1 MPPIL
6 MWVLVVVAAA
16 VCGALGYYFGGEN
29 RKRTAEAK
37 IGSAEEEAKR
47 IVNDAIKAAEQ
58 KRKETIIE
66 AKDEAFK
73 LKADADKEIKDRRAE
88 ISRQERRMDQKEEA
102 LDKRTAAM
110 ERKEEDLKKRGELV
124 EARLDELEQ
133 LKLRQTE
140 KLETI
145 AAMTQE
151 DARAVLLKNI
161 DDELTH
167 EKAMKISAYQ
177 ANMKDECDA
186 IAREL
191 VGQAIARCAAD
202 ATSEATV
209 SVVPLPSDEMKGR
222 IIGREGRNI
231 RALETATGCD
241 LIIDDTPEAITL
253 SSFDQTRR
261 EVARMALE
269 RLIADGRIH
278 PARIEETVDKCRREL
293 EIQMKREGEK
303 AVMDLGIHSLHPDLV
318 KLIGRLKYRTS
329 YGQNVLSHSLE
340 VAWLAGLMAGELG
353 VNVQLA
359 RRAGLLHDIGKALD
373 HEIEGSH
380 VQIGVD
386 ICKKY
391 RENPQIIHA
400 IEAHHGDVE
409 PKTVLAFIIMA
420 ADAISAARPG
430 ARRENMESYIKRL
443 ETLEALCNG
452 FEGVES
458 SYAVQA
464 GREVRILV
472 QPDKVGDDQV
482 ILLARRA
489 GLLHDIGKALDHEI
503 EGSHVQIG
511 VAICR
516 KYKEN
521 TQIIHAIE
529 AHHGDVEPKTP
540 LAFII
545 QACDAISA
553 ARPGARRENVES
565 YVKRLENLEEIS
577 SSFEGVEQA
586 FAVQAG
592 REVRIMVKP
601 DVISDDQVILLARQ
615 IAKKIEDTLDYP
627 GQIKVNVIR
636 ESRAIEYAK

>member
-1 MPPIL
+1 MSPIITVL
-6 MWVLVVVAAA
+6 LVLVAA
-16 VCGALGYYFGGEN
+16 VCGALGFYLGGEN

-37 IGSAEEEAKR
+37 IGSAEDEAKR
-47 IVNDAIKAAEQ
+47 IVNDAIKTAEA
-58 KRKETIIE
+58 KRKETIVE

-73 LKADADKEIKDRRAE
+73 LKSEADKEIKDRRAE
-88 ISRQERRMDQKEEA
+88 ITRQERRMDQKEEA
-102 LDKRTAAM
+102 LDKRSAAM
-110 ERKEEDLKKRGELV
+110 ERKEEDLKRRTETV
-124 EARLDELEQ
+124 EARLYELEQ
-133 LKLRQTE
+133 LKMRQTE

-145 AAMTQE
+145 AAMSQE
-151 DARAVLLKNI
+151 DARAVLLKQV

-177 ANMKDECDA
+177 ANMKDECDN

-293 EIQMKREGEK
+293 EIQMKREGDK

-353 VNVQLA
+353 INVQLA

-391 RENPQIIHA
+391 RENPQVIHA

-409 PKTVLAFIIMA
+409 PKTTLAFIIMA

-472 QPDKVGDDQV
+472 QPDKV
-482 ILLARRA
+482 
-489 GLLHDIGKALDHEI
+489 
-503 EGSHVQIG
+503 
-511 VAICR
+511 
-516 KYKEN
+516 
-521 TQIIHAIE
+521 
-529 AHHGDVEPKTP
+529 
-540 LAFII
+540 
-545 QACDAISA
+545 
-553 ARPGARRENVES
+553 
-565 YVKRLENLEEIS
+565 
-577 SSFEGVEQA
+577 
-586 FAVQAG
+586 
-592 REVRIMVKP
+592 
-601 DVISDDQVILLARQ
+601 SDDQVILLARNV
-615 IAKKIEDTLDYP
+615 AKKIENELDYP
-627 GQIKVNVIR
+627 GQIKVSVIR
-636 ESRAIEYAK
+636 ESRATEYAK

>member
-1 MPPIL
+1 MVPII
-6 MWVLVVVAAA
+6 VLVVAVLVAIA
-16 VCGALGYYFGGEN
+16 VGVALGFVLGEQH

-37 IGSAEEEAKR
+37 LGSAEEEAKR
-47 IVNDAIKAAEQ
+47 IVNDAIKSAEQ

-66 AKDEAFK
+66 AKDEAFR
-73 LKADADKEIKDRRAE
+73 LKSEADKEIKERRAE
-88 ISRQERRMDQKEEA
+88 ITRQERRVDQKEET
-102 LDKRTAAM
+102 LDKRTATI
-110 ERKEEDLKKRGELV
+110 ERKEEDLKKRTELV

-145 AAMTQE
+145 AGMSQE
-151 DARAVLLKNI
+151 DASAVLLQRL
-161 DDELTH
+161 DEELTH
-167 EKAMKISAYQ
+167 EKAMRISAYQ
-177 ANMKDECDA
+177 SNLKDECDNM
-186 IAREL
+186 AREM

-209 SVVPLPSDEMKGR
+209 SVVPLPNDEMKGR

-278 PARIEETVDKCRREL
+278 PARIEETVEKCRREL
-293 EIQMKREGEK
+293 ELTMKREGEK

-318 KLIGRLKYRTS
+318 KLIGRLKFRSS

-353 VNVQLA
+353 VNVAMA

-391 RENPQIIHA
+391 RENPATIHA
-400 IEAHHGDVE
+400 VEAHHGDVE
-409 PKTVLAFIIMA
+409 PKTPLAFIIMA
-420 ADAISAARPG
+420 ADAISASRPG

-452 FEGVES
+452 FDGVES

-472 QPDKVGDDQV
+472 QPDKIADDQV
-482 ILLARRA
+482 ILLARS
-489 GLLHDIGKALDHEI
+489 I
-503 EGSHVQIG
+503 
-511 VAICR
+511 
-516 KYKEN
+516 
-521 TQIIHAIE
+521 
-529 AHHGDVEPKTP
+529 
-540 LAFII
+540 
-545 QACDAISA
+545 
-553 ARPGARRENVES
+553 AR
-565 YVKRLENLEEIS
+565 
-577 SSFEGVEQA
+577 
-586 FAVQAG
+586 
-592 REVRIMVKP
+592 
-601 DVISDDQVILLARQ
+601 
-615 IAKKIEDTLDYP
+615 KIEDELDYP
-627 GQIKVNVIR
+627 GQIKVSVIR
-636 ESRAIEYAK
+636 ESRATEYAK

>member
-1 MPPIL
+1 MPPIVVVVL
-6 MWVLVVVAAA
+6 VLVVAAI
-16 VCGALGYYFGGEN
+16 VGALCFYLGGEN

-37 IGSAEEEAKR
+37 LGSAEEEAKR

-73 LKADADKEIKDRRAE
+73 LKSDADKEIKDRRAE
-88 ISRQERRMDQKEEA
+88 VSRQERRMDQKEEA
-102 LDKRTAAM
+102 LDKRTAAL
-110 ERKEEDLKKRGELV
+110 ERKEEELKRRSETV

-145 AAMTQE
+145 AAMSQE
-151 DARAVLLKNI
+151 DARAVLLKQV

-167 EKAMKISAYQ
+167 EKAMRISAYQ
-177 ANMKDECDA
+177 ANMKDECDQ
-186 IAREL
+186 IARDII
-191 VGQAIARCAAD
+191 GQAIARCAAD

-278 PARIEETVDKCRREL
+278 PARIEETVEKCRREL

-303 AVMDLGIHSLHPDLV
+303 AVMELGIHSLHPDLV

-329 YGQNVLSHSLE
+329 FGQNVLNHSIE

-353 VNVQLA
+353 VNVQMA

-391 RENPQIIHA
+391 RENPQIVHA
-400 IEAHHGDVE
+400 VEAHHGDVE
-409 PKTVLAFIIMA
+409 PKTTLAFIIMA

-472 QPDKVGDDQV
+472 QPDKV
-482 ILLARRA
+482 
-489 GLLHDIGKALDHEI
+489 
-503 EGSHVQIG
+503 
-511 VAICR
+511 
-516 KYKEN
+516 
-521 TQIIHAIE
+521 
-529 AHHGDVEPKTP
+529 
-540 LAFII
+540 
-545 QACDAISA
+545 
-553 ARPGARRENVES
+553 
-565 YVKRLENLEEIS
+565 
-577 SSFEGVEQA
+577 
-586 FAVQAG
+586 
-592 REVRIMVKP
+592 
-601 DVISDDQVILLARQ
+601 SDDQVVLLARNV
-615 IAKKIEDTLDYP
+615 AKKIESELDYP
-627 GQIKVNVIR
+627 GQIKVSVIR
-636 ESRAIEYAK
+636 ESRATEYAK

>member
-1 MPPIL
+1 MMPPVVVVVL
-6 MWVLVVVAAA
+6 VLVVAA
-16 VCGALGYYFGGEN
+16 VVGALCFYLGGEK

-73 LKADADKEIKDRRAE
+73 LKSDADKEIKDRRAE
-88 ISRQERRMDQKEEA
+88 ISRQERRIDQKEEA
-102 LDKRTAAM
+102 LDKRTAAL
-110 ERKEEDLKKRGELV
+110 ERKEEELKRRSETV

-145 AAMTQE
+145 AAMSQE
-151 DARAVLLKNI
+151 DARAVLLKQV

-177 ANMKDECDA
+177 ANMKDECDQ
-186 IAREL
+186 IARDL

-278 PARIEETVDKCRREL
+278 PARIEETVEKCRREL
-293 EIQMKREGEK
+293 EVQMKREGEK
-303 AVMDLGIHSLHPDLV
+303 AVMELGIHSLHPDLV

-329 YGQNVLSHSLE
+329 FGQNVLSHSIE

-353 VNVQLA
+353 VNVQQA

-391 RENPQIIHA
+391 RENPQVIHA
-400 IEAHHGDVE
+400 VEAHHGDVE
-409 PKTVLAFIIMA
+409 PKTTLAFIIMA

-472 QPDKVGDDQV
+472 QPDKV
-482 ILLARRA
+482 
-489 GLLHDIGKALDHEI
+489 
-503 EGSHVQIG
+503 
-511 VAICR
+511 
-516 KYKEN
+516 
-521 TQIIHAIE
+521 
-529 AHHGDVEPKTP
+529 
-540 LAFII
+540 
-545 QACDAISA
+545 
-553 ARPGARRENVES
+553 
-565 YVKRLENLEEIS
+565 
-577 SSFEGVEQA
+577 
-586 FAVQAG
+586 
-592 REVRIMVKP
+592 
-601 DVISDDQVILLARQ
+601 SDDQVVLLARNV
-615 IAKKIEDTLDYP
+615 AKKIESELDYP
-627 GQIKVNVIR
+627 GQIKVSVIR
-636 ESRAIEYAK
+636 ESRATEYAK

>member
-6 MWVLVVVAAA
+6 VVVVVLVVAA
-16 VCGALGYYFGGEN
+16 VAGALGFYFGGES

-73 LKADADKEIKDRRAE
+73 LKSEADKEIKDRRAE
-88 ISRQERRMDQKEEA
+88 VSRQERRMDQKEEA

-110 ERKEEDLKKRGELV
+110 ERKEEELKRRSETV

-145 AAMTQE
+145 AAMSKE
-151 DARAVLLKNI
+151 DARAVLLKQV

-177 ANMKDECDA
+177 ANMKDECDQ
-186 IAREL
+186 IARDL

-209 SVVPLPSDEMKGR
+209 SVVPLPSDEMKGC

-293 EIQMKREGEK
+293 EVQMKREGDK

-329 YGQNVLSHSLE
+329 FGQNVLNHSIE

-353 VNVQLA
+353 VNVQMA

-400 IEAHHGDVE
+400 VEAHHGDVE
-409 PKTVLAFIIMA
+409 PKTTLAFIIMA

-472 QPDKVGDDQV
+472 QPDKV
-482 ILLARRA
+482 
-489 GLLHDIGKALDHEI
+489 
-503 EGSHVQIG
+503 
-511 VAICR
+511 
-516 KYKEN
+516 
-521 TQIIHAIE
+521 
-529 AHHGDVEPKTP
+529 
-540 LAFII
+540 
-545 QACDAISA
+545 
-553 ARPGARRENVES
+553 
-565 YVKRLENLEEIS
+565 
-577 SSFEGVEQA
+577 
-586 FAVQAG
+586 
-592 REVRIMVKP
+592 
-601 DVISDDQVILLARQ
+601 SDDQVVLLARNV
-615 IAKKIEDTLDYP
+615 AKKIESELDYP
-627 GQIKVNVIR
+627 GQIKVSVIR
-636 ESRAIEYAK
+636 ESRATEYAK

>member
-1 MPPIL
+1 MSPIL
-6 MWVLVVVAAA
+6 TVVLVLVAAA
-16 VCGALGYYFGGEN
+16 VAGALGFYLGGEN

-73 LKADADKEIKDRRAE
+73 LKSDADKEIKDRRAE
-88 ISRQERRMDQKEEA
+88 ITRQERRIDQKEEA
-102 LDKRTAAM
+102 LDKRTAQM
-110 ERKEEDLKKRGELV
+110 ERKEEDLKRRSETV

-145 AAMTQE
+145 AAMSKE
-151 DARAVLLKNI
+151 DARAVLLKQV

-177 ANMKDECDA
+177 ANMKDECDNL
-186 IAREL
+186 AREL
-191 VGQAIARCAAD
+191 IGQAIARCAAD

-209 SVVPLPSDEMKGR
+209 SFVPLPSDEMKGR

-293 EIQMKREGEK
+293 EIQMKREGDK
-303 AVMDLGIHSLHPDLV
+303 AVMELGIHSLHPDLV

-329 YGQNVLSHSLE
+329 FGQNVLSHSLE

-391 RENPQIIHA
+391 RENPQVIHA

-409 PKTVLAFIIMA
+409 PKTTLAFIIMA

-472 QPDKVGDDQV
+472 QPDKVSDDEV
-482 ILLARRA
+482 ILLAR
-489 GLLHDIGKALDHEI
+489 
-503 EGSHVQIG
+503 
-511 VAICR
+511 
-516 KYKEN
+516 
-521 TQIIHAIE
+521 
-529 AHHGDVEPKTP
+529 
-540 LAFII
+540 
-545 QACDAISA
+545 
-553 ARPGARRENVES
+553 NV
-565 YVKRLENLEEIS
+565 
-577 SSFEGVEQA
+577 
-586 FAVQAG
+586 
-592 REVRIMVKP
+592 
-601 DVISDDQVILLARQ
+601 
-615 IAKKIEDTLDYP
+615 AKKIENELDYP
-627 GQIKVNVIR
+627 GQIKVSVIR
-636 ESRAIEYAK
+636 ESRATEYAK

>member
-1 MPPIL
+1 MSPIL
-6 MWVLVVVAAA
+6 TVVLVLVAAA
-16 VCGALGYYFGGEN
+16 VAGALGFYLGGEN

-73 LKADADKEIKDRRAE
+73 LKSDADKEIKDRRAE
-88 ISRQERRMDQKEEA
+88 ITRQERRIDQKEEA
-102 LDKRTAAM
+102 LDKRTAQM
-110 ERKEEDLKKRGELV
+110 ERKEEDLKRRSETV

-145 AAMTQE
+145 AAMSKE
-151 DARAVLLKNI
+151 DARAVLLKQV

-177 ANMKDECDA
+177 ANMKDECDNL
-186 IAREL
+186 AREL
-191 VGQAIARCAAD
+191 IGQAIARCAAD

-293 EIQMKREGEK
+293 EIQMKREGDK
-303 AVMDLGIHSLHPDLV
+303 AVMELGIHSLHPDLV

-329 YGQNVLSHSLE
+329 FGQNVLSHSLE

-391 RENPQIIHA
+391 RENPQVIHA

-409 PKTVLAFIIMA
+409 PKTTLAFIIMA

-472 QPDKVGDDQV
+472 QPDKVSDDEV
-482 ILLARRA
+482 ILLAR
-489 GLLHDIGKALDHEI
+489 
-503 EGSHVQIG
+503 
-511 VAICR
+511 
-516 KYKEN
+516 
-521 TQIIHAIE
+521 
-529 AHHGDVEPKTP
+529 
-540 LAFII
+540 
-545 QACDAISA
+545 
-553 ARPGARRENVES
+553 NV
-565 YVKRLENLEEIS
+565 
-577 SSFEGVEQA
+577 
-586 FAVQAG
+586 
-592 REVRIMVKP
+592 
-601 DVISDDQVILLARQ
+601 
-615 IAKKIEDTLDYP
+615 AKKIENELDYP
-627 GQIKVNVIR
+627 GQIKVSVIR
-636 ESRAIEYAK
+636 ESRATEYSK

>member
-1 MPPIL
+1 MSPIL
-6 MWVLVVVAAA
+6 TVVLVLVAAA
-16 VCGALGYYFGGEN
+16 VAGALGFYLGGEN

-73 LKADADKEIKDRRAE
+73 LKSDADKEIKDRRAE
-88 ISRQERRMDQKEEA
+88 ITRQERRIDQKEEA
-102 LDKRTAAM
+102 LDKRTAQM
-110 ERKEEDLKKRGELV
+110 ERKEEDLKRRSETV

-145 AAMTQE
+145 AAMSKE
-151 DARAVLLKNI
+151 DARAVLLKQV
-161 DDELTH
+161 DDELTQ
-167 EKAMKISAYQ
+167 EKAMKSSAYQ
-177 ANMKDECDA
+177 ANMKDECDNL
-186 IAREL
+186 AREL
-191 VGQAIARCAAD
+191 IGQAIARCAAD

-293 EIQMKREGEK
+293 EIQMKREGDK
-303 AVMDLGIHSLHPDLV
+303 AVMELGIHSLHPDLV

-329 YGQNVLSHSLE
+329 FGQNVLSHSLE

-391 RENPQIIHA
+391 RENPQVIHA

-409 PKTVLAFIIMA
+409 PKTTLAFIIMA

-472 QPDKVGDDQV
+472 QPDKVSDDEV
-482 ILLARRA
+482 ILLAR
-489 GLLHDIGKALDHEI
+489 
-503 EGSHVQIG
+503 
-511 VAICR
+511 
-516 KYKEN
+516 
-521 TQIIHAIE
+521 
-529 AHHGDVEPKTP
+529 
-540 LAFII
+540 
-545 QACDAISA
+545 
-553 ARPGARRENVES
+553 NV
-565 YVKRLENLEEIS
+565 
-577 SSFEGVEQA
+577 
-586 FAVQAG
+586 
-592 REVRIMVKP
+592 
-601 DVISDDQVILLARQ
+601 
-615 IAKKIEDTLDYP
+615 AKKIENELDYP
-627 GQIKVNVIR
+627 GQIKVSVIR
-636 ESRAIEYAK
+636 ESRATEYAK

>member
-1 MPPIL
+1 MHPIVVV
-6 MWVLVVVAAA
+6 VLVLVAAA
-16 VCGALGYYFGGEN
+16 VTGAICFYLGGEN

-37 IGSAEEEAKR
+37 LGSAEEEAKR
-47 IVNDAIKAAEQ
+47 IVNDAIKSAEQ

-66 AKDEAFK
+66 AKDEAFR
-73 LKADADKEIKDRRAE
+73 LKAEADKEIKDRRAE
-88 ISRQERRMDQKEEA
+88 VSRQERRMDQKEEA

-110 ERKEEDLKKRGELV
+110 ERKEEDLKRRTETV

-133 LKLRQTE
+133 LKMRQTE

-145 AAMTQE
+145 AAMSKE
-151 DARAVLLKNI
+151 DARAVLLKQV

-177 ANMKDECDA
+177 ANMKDECDQ
-186 IAREL
+186 IARDL

-202 ATSEATV
+202 ATGEATV
-209 SVVPLPSDEMKGR
+209 SVVPLPNDEMKGR

-278 PARIEETVDKCRREL
+278 PARIEETVEKCRREL
-293 EIQMKREGEK
+293 EIQMKREGDK
-303 AVMDLGIHSLHPDLV
+303 AVMDLGVHSLHPDLV

-329 YGQNVLSHSLE
+329 FGQNVLSHSIE

-391 RENPQIIHA
+391 RENAQVIHA

-409 PKTVLAFIIMA
+409 PKTTLAFIIMA

-482 ILLARRA
+482 ILLAR
-489 GLLHDIGKALDHEI
+489 
-503 EGSHVQIG
+503 SV
-511 VAICR
+511 
-516 KYKEN
+516 
-521 TQIIHAIE
+521 
-529 AHHGDVEPKTP
+529 
-540 LAFII
+540 
-545 QACDAISA
+545 
-553 ARPGARRENVES
+553 
-565 YVKRLENLEEIS
+565 
-577 SSFEGVEQA
+577 
-586 FAVQAG
+586 
-592 REVRIMVKP
+592 
-601 DVISDDQVILLARQ
+601 
-615 IAKKIEDTLDYP
+615 AKKIENELDYP
-627 GQIKVNVIR
+627 GQIKVSVIR
-636 ESRAIEYAK
+636 ESRATEYAK

>member
-1 MPPIL
+1 MSLIITVL
-6 MWVLVVVAAA
+6 LVLVAA
-16 VCGALGYYFGGEN
+16 VCGALGFYLGGEN

-37 IGSAEEEAKR
+37 IGSAEDEAKR
-47 IVNDAIKAAEQ
+47 IVNDAIKTAEA
-58 KRKETIIE
+58 KRKETIVE

-73 LKADADKEIKDRRAE
+73 LKSEADKEIKDRRAE
-88 ISRQERRMDQKEEA
+88 ITRQERRMDQKEEA
-102 LDKRTAAM
+102 LDKRSAAM
-110 ERKEEDLKKRGELV
+110 ERKEEDLKRRTETV

-482 ILLARRA
+482 ILLAR
-489 GLLHDIGKALDHEI
+489 
-503 EGSHVQIG
+503 
-511 VAICR
+511 
-516 KYKEN
+516 
-521 TQIIHAIE
+521 
-529 AHHGDVEPKTP
+529 
-540 LAFII
+540 
-545 QACDAISA
+545 
-553 ARPGARRENVES
+553 
-565 YVKRLENLEEIS
+565 
-577 SSFEGVEQA
+577 
-586 FAVQAG
+586 
-592 REVRIMVKP
+592 
-601 DVISDDQVILLARQ
+601 QV
-615 IAKKIEDTLDYP
+615 AKKIEDELDYP
-627 GQIKVNVIR
+627 GQIKVSVIR
-636 ESRAIEYAK
+636 ESRATEYAK

>member
-1 MPPIL
+1 MSPIL
-6 MWVLVVVAAA
+6 TVVLVLVAAA
-16 VCGALGYYFGGEN
+16 VAGALGFYLGGEN

-73 LKADADKEIKDRRAE
+73 LKSDADKEIKDRRAE
-88 ISRQERRMDQKEEA
+88 ITRQERRIDQKEEA
-102 LDKRTAAM
+102 LDKRTAQM
-110 ERKEEDLKKRGELV
+110 ERKEEDLKRRSETV

-145 AAMTQE
+145 AAMSKE
-151 DARAVLLKNI
+151 DARAVLLKQV

-177 ANMKDECDA
+177 ANMKDECDNL
-186 IAREL
+186 AREL
-191 VGQAIARCAAD
+191 IGQAIARCAAD

-278 PARIEETVDKCRREL
+278 PTRIEETVDKCRREL
-293 EIQMKREGEK
+293 EIQMKREGDK
-303 AVMDLGIHSLHPDLV
+303 AVMELGIHSLHPDLV

-329 YGQNVLSHSLE
+329 FGQNVLSHSLE

-391 RENPQIIHA
+391 RENPQVIHA

-409 PKTVLAFIIMA
+409 PKTTLAFIIMA

-472 QPDKVGDDQV
+472 QPDKVSDDEV
-482 ILLARRA
+482 ILLAR
-489 GLLHDIGKALDHEI
+489 
-503 EGSHVQIG
+503 
-511 VAICR
+511 
-516 KYKEN
+516 
-521 TQIIHAIE
+521 
-529 AHHGDVEPKTP
+529 
-540 LAFII
+540 
-545 QACDAISA
+545 
-553 ARPGARRENVES
+553 NV
-565 YVKRLENLEEIS
+565 
-577 SSFEGVEQA
+577 
-586 FAVQAG
+586 
-592 REVRIMVKP
+592 
-601 DVISDDQVILLARQ
+601 
-615 IAKKIEDTLDYP
+615 AKKIENELDYP
-627 GQIKVNVIR
+627 GQIKVSVIR
-636 ESRAIEYAK
+636 ESRATEYAK

>member
-1 MPPIL
+1 MSPIL
-6 MWVLVVVAAA
+6 TVVLVLVAAA
-16 VCGALGYYFGGEN
+16 VAGALGFYLGGEN

-47 IVNDAIKAAEQ
+47 IVNDAIKAADQ

-73 LKADADKEIKDRRAE
+73 LKSDADKEIKDRRAE
-88 ISRQERRMDQKEEA
+88 ITRQERRIDQKEEA
-102 LDKRTAAM
+102 LDKRTAQM
-110 ERKEEDLKKRGELV
+110 ERKEEDLKRRSETV

-145 AAMTQE
+145 AAMSKE
-151 DARAVLLKNI
+151 DARAVLLKQV

-177 ANMKDECDA
+177 ANMKDECDNL
-186 IAREL
+186 AREL
-191 VGQAIARCAAD
+191 IGQAIARCAAD

-293 EIQMKREGEK
+293 EIQMKREGDK
-303 AVMDLGIHSLHPDLV
+303 AVMELGVHSLHPDLV

-329 YGQNVLSHSLE
+329 FGQNVLSHSLE

-391 RENPQIIHA
+391 RENPQVIHA

-409 PKTVLAFIIMA
+409 PKTTLAFIIMA

-472 QPDKVGDDQV
+472 QPDEVSDDEV
-482 ILLARRA
+482 ILLAR
-489 GLLHDIGKALDHEI
+489 
-503 EGSHVQIG
+503 
-511 VAICR
+511 
-516 KYKEN
+516 
-521 TQIIHAIE
+521 
-529 AHHGDVEPKTP
+529 
-540 LAFII
+540 
-545 QACDAISA
+545 
-553 ARPGARRENVES
+553 NV
-565 YVKRLENLEEIS
+565 
-577 SSFEGVEQA
+577 
-586 FAVQAG
+586 
-592 REVRIMVKP
+592 
-601 DVISDDQVILLARQ
+601 
-615 IAKKIEDTLDYP
+615 AKKIENELDYP
-627 GQIKVNVIR
+627 GQIKVSVIR
-636 ESRAIEYAK
+636 ESRATEYAK

>member
-1 MPPIL
+1 MSPIL
-6 MWVLVVVAAA
+6 TVVLVLVAAVA
-16 VCGALGYYFGGEN
+16 AGALGFYLGGEN

-73 LKADADKEIKDRRAE
+73 LKSDADKEIKDRRAE
-88 ISRQERRMDQKEEA
+88 ISRQERRIDQKEEA
-102 LDKRTAAM
+102 LDKRTTQM
-110 ERKEEDLKKRGELV
+110 ERKEEDLKRRSETV

-145 AAMTQE
+145 AAMSKE
-151 DARAVLLKNI
+151 DARAVLLKQV

-177 ANMKDECDA
+177 ANMKDECDNL
-186 IAREL
+186 AREL

-293 EIQMKREGEK
+293 EIQMKREGDK
-303 AVMDLGIHSLHPDLV
+303 AIMELGIHSLHPDLV

-329 YGQNVLSHSLE
+329 FGQNVLSHSLE

-391 RENPQIIHA
+391 RENPQVIHA

-409 PKTVLAFIIMA
+409 PKTTLAFIIMA

-472 QPDKVGDDQV
+472 QPDKVSDDEV
-482 ILLARRA
+482 ILLAR
-489 GLLHDIGKALDHEI
+489 
-503 EGSHVQIG
+503 
-511 VAICR
+511 
-516 KYKEN
+516 
-521 TQIIHAIE
+521 
-529 AHHGDVEPKTP
+529 
-540 LAFII
+540 
-545 QACDAISA
+545 
-553 ARPGARRENVES
+553 NV
-565 YVKRLENLEEIS
+565 
-577 SSFEGVEQA
+577 
-586 FAVQAG
+586 
-592 REVRIMVKP
+592 
-601 DVISDDQVILLARQ
+601 
-615 IAKKIEDTLDYP
+615 AKKIENELDYP
-627 GQIKVNVIR
+627 GQIKVRVIR
-636 ESRAIEYAK
+636 ESRATEYAK

>member
-1 MPPIL
+1 MSPIL
-6 MWVLVVVAAA
+6 TVVLVLVAAA
-16 VCGALGYYFGGEN
+16 VAGALGFYLGGEN

-73 LKADADKEIKDRRAE
+73 LKSDADKEIKDRRAE
-88 ISRQERRMDQKEEA
+88 ITRQERRIDQKEEA
-102 LDKRTAAM
+102 LDKRTAQM
-110 ERKEEDLKKRGELV
+110 ERKEEDLKRRSETV

-145 AAMTQE
+145 AAMSKE
-151 DARAVLLKNI
+151 DARAVLLKQV

-177 ANMKDECDA
+177 ANMKDECDNL
-186 IAREL
+186 AREL
-191 VGQAIARCAAD
+191 IGQAIARCAAD

-293 EIQMKREGEK
+293 EIQMKREGDK
-303 AVMDLGIHSLHPDLV
+303 AVMELGVHSLHPDLV

-329 YGQNVLSHSLE
+329 FGQNVLSHSLE

-391 RENPQIIHA
+391 RENPQVIHA

-409 PKTVLAFIIMA
+409 PKTTLAFIIMA

-472 QPDKVGDDQV
+472 QPDKVSDDEV
-482 ILLARRA
+482 ILLAR
-489 GLLHDIGKALDHEI
+489 
-503 EGSHVQIG
+503 
-511 VAICR
+511 
-516 KYKEN
+516 
-521 TQIIHAIE
+521 
-529 AHHGDVEPKTP
+529 
-540 LAFII
+540 
-545 QACDAISA
+545 
-553 ARPGARRENVES
+553 NV
-565 YVKRLENLEEIS
+565 
-577 SSFEGVEQA
+577 
-586 FAVQAG
+586 
-592 REVRIMVKP
+592 
-601 DVISDDQVILLARQ
+601 
-615 IAKKIEDTLDYP
+615 AKKIENELDYP
-627 GQIKVNVIR
+627 GQIKVSVIR
-636 ESRAIEYAK
+636 ESRATEYAK

>member
-1 MPPIL
+1 MSPIL
-6 MWVLVVVAAA
+6 TVVLVLVAAA
-16 VCGALGYYFGGEN
+16 VAGALGFYLGGEN

-73 LKADADKEIKDRRAE
+73 LKSDADKEIKDRRAE
-88 ISRQERRMDQKEEA
+88 ITRQERRIDQKEEA
-102 LDKRTAAM
+102 LDKRTAQM
-110 ERKEEDLKKRGELV
+110 ERKEEDLKRRSETV

-145 AAMTQE
+145 AAMSKE
-151 DARAVLLKNI
+151 DARAVLLKQV

-177 ANMKDECDA
+177 ANMKDECDNL
-186 IAREL
+186 AREL
-191 VGQAIARCAAD
+191 IGQAIARCAAD

-293 EIQMKREGEK
+293 EIQMKREGDK
-303 AVMDLGIHSLHPDLV
+303 AVMELGIHSLHPDLV

-329 YGQNVLSHSLE
+329 FGQNVLSHSLE

-391 RENPQIIHA
+391 RENPQVIHA

-409 PKTVLAFIIMA
+409 PKTTLALIIMA

-472 QPDKVGDDQV
+472 QPDKVSDDEV
-482 ILLARRA
+482 ILLAR
-489 GLLHDIGKALDHEI
+489 
-503 EGSHVQIG
+503 
-511 VAICR
+511 
-516 KYKEN
+516 
-521 TQIIHAIE
+521 
-529 AHHGDVEPKTP
+529 
-540 LAFII
+540 
-545 QACDAISA
+545 
-553 ARPGARRENVES
+553 NV
-565 YVKRLENLEEIS
+565 
-577 SSFEGVEQA
+577 
-586 FAVQAG
+586 
-592 REVRIMVKP
+592 
-601 DVISDDQVILLARQ
+601 
-615 IAKKIEDTLDYP
+615 AKKIENELDYP
-627 GQIKVNVIR
+627 GQIKVSVIR
-636 ESRAIEYAK
+636 ESRATEYAK

>member
-1 MPPIL
+1 MPSFLP
-6 MWVLVVVAAA
+6 WVLVFVAAV
-16 VCGALGYYFGGEN
+16 VCGALGFYLGEEN

-37 IGSAEEEAKR
+37 LGSAEEEAKR
-47 IVNDAIKAAEQ
+47 IVNDAIKTAEA
-58 KRKETIIE
+58 KRKETIVE

-73 LKADADKEIKDRRAE
+73 LKSEADKEIKDRRAE
-88 ISRQERRMDQKEEA
+88 ITRQERRIDQKEEA

-110 ERKEEDLKKRGELV
+110 ERKEEDLKRRTETV

-133 LKLRQTE
+133 LKMRQME

-145 AAMTQE
+145 AAMSQE
-151 DARAVLLKNI
+151 DARAVLLKQV

-177 ANMKDECDA
+177 ANMKDECDN

-293 EIQMKREGEK
+293 EIQMKREGDK

-391 RENPQIIHA
+391 RENPQVIHA

-409 PKTVLAFIIMA
+409 PKTTLAFIIMA

-443 ETLEALCNG
+443 ETLEALCNA

-472 QPDKVGDDQV
+472 QPDKV
-482 ILLARRA
+482 
-489 GLLHDIGKALDHEI
+489 
-503 EGSHVQIG
+503 
-511 VAICR
+511 
-516 KYKEN
+516 
-521 TQIIHAIE
+521 
-529 AHHGDVEPKTP
+529 
-540 LAFII
+540 
-545 QACDAISA
+545 
-553 ARPGARRENVES
+553 
-565 YVKRLENLEEIS
+565 
-577 SSFEGVEQA
+577 
-586 FAVQAG
+586 
-592 REVRIMVKP
+592 
-601 DVISDDQVILLARQ
+601 SDDQVILLARNV
-615 IAKKIEDTLDYP
+615 AKKIENELDYP
-627 GQIKVNVIR
+627 GQIKVSVIR
-636 ESRAIEYAK
+636 ESRATEYAK

>member
-1 MPPIL
+1 MSPIL
-6 MWVLVVVAAA
+6 TVVLVLVAAA
-16 VCGALGYYFGGEN
+16 VAGALGFYLGGEN

-73 LKADADKEIKDRRAE
+73 LKSDADKEIKDRRAE
-88 ISRQERRMDQKEEA
+88 ITRQERRIDQKEEA
-102 LDKRTAAM
+102 LDKRTAQM
-110 ERKEEDLKKRGELV
+110 ERKEEDLKRRSETV

-145 AAMTQE
+145 AAMSKE
-151 DARAVLLKNI
+151 DARAVLLKQV

-177 ANMKDECDA
+177 ANMKDECDNL
-186 IAREL
+186 AREL
-191 VGQAIARCAAD
+191 IGQAIARCAAD

-293 EIQMKREGEK
+293 EIQMKREGDK
-303 AVMDLGIHSLHPDLV
+303 AVMELGIHSLHPDLV

-329 YGQNVLSHSLE
+329 FGQNVLSHSLE

-373 HEIEGSH
+373 HKIEGSH

-391 RENPQIIHA
+391 RENPQVIHA

-409 PKTVLAFIIMA
+409 PKTTLAFIIMA

-472 QPDKVGDDQV
+472 QPDKVSDDEV
-482 ILLARRA
+482 ILLAR
-489 GLLHDIGKALDHEI
+489 
-503 EGSHVQIG
+503 
-511 VAICR
+511 
-516 KYKEN
+516 
-521 TQIIHAIE
+521 
-529 AHHGDVEPKTP
+529 
-540 LAFII
+540 
-545 QACDAISA
+545 
-553 ARPGARRENVES
+553 NV
-565 YVKRLENLEEIS
+565 
-577 SSFEGVEQA
+577 
-586 FAVQAG
+586 
-592 REVRIMVKP
+592 
-601 DVISDDQVILLARQ
+601 
-615 IAKKIEDTLDYP
+615 AKKIENELDYP
-627 GQIKVNVIR
+627 GQIKVSVIR
-636 ESRAIEYAK
+636 ESRATEYAK